1 MSTNN
6 KFLFMNTS
14 KGTQNSRSVQC
25 THVWILLPCP
35 TAQIHVSLTE
45 TSDTTDKNQAD
56 NNETKT
62 DIISHR
68 LFILLQVKFL
78 KTAN

>member
-1 MSTNN
+1 
-6 KFLFMNTS
+6 MNMS
-14 KGTQNSRSVQC
+14 KGTQNSWSVQC

-35 TAQIHVSLTE
+35 TAQINVNLTE
-45 TSDTTDKNQAD
+45 TSDTTDKNQAG
-56 NNETKT
+56 NKKTKT
-62 DIISHR
+62 DVISHR